1 MVEAFPELVADVES
15 LPGDFALDGELVVLD
30 DEGKPQFEKLC
41 ARAWTRDAMQIRL
54 VSRVQPAAIFCFDL
68 LHANDEDHRHFPL
81 AVRKAAL
88 RGLLRG
94 GKRVRI
100 AEHVEEQGQA
110 LYEHAKALD
119 LEGVVGKRAT
129 SIYRTGRTNDWLKI
143 KTPGGKAREA
153 SRMEHRHGR

>member
-1 MVEAFPELVADVES
+1 
-15 LPGDFALDGELVVLD
+15 
-30 DEGKPQFEKLC
+30 
-41 ARAWTRDAMQIRL
+41 
-54 VSRVQPAAIFCFDL
+54 VSRVQPAAIFCFDV
-68 LHANDEDHRHFPL
+68 LHANGEDHRHFPL

-119 LEGVVGKRAT
+119 LEGVVAKRAA
-129 SIYRTGRTNDWLKI
+129 SPYRAGRTNDWLKI
-143 KTPGGKAREA
+143 KTPAGKARE
-153 SRMEHRHGR
+153 SKRRDDRNRP